1 MVLFRILSGHRARTD
16 DRDPAHAFD
25 QYPFSDRLSE
35 LGLEGFRRIRDQTF
49 PPFAELHPS
58 PLQQTKIA
66 PDGTSAF
73 SPLGTG

>member
-1 MVLFRILSGHRARTD
+1 MFISSGHRARTD
-16 DRDPAHAFD
+16 DRDQMHGFD

-35 LGLEGFRRIRDQTF
+35 LGLDGFRRQTF

-58 PLQQTKIA
+58 PLQQTKIS

-73 SPLGTG
+73 SPLGAGKSN